1 MTIQELVERK
11 LAENKDF
18 SVETMT
24 NTDGVVFDVLTY
36 KGQFI
41 NSWKQGDWLEAN
53 KILNSV
59 TRIIKAYKTVLKEV
73 K

>member
-1 MTIQELVERK
+1 MVERK

-18 SVETMT
+18 SVETTT
-24 NTDGVVFDVLTY
+24 NTEGVVFDVLTY

-53 KILNSV
+53 RILNTV
-59 TRIIKAYKTVLKEV
+59 TRIIQAYENALKEV

>member
-11 LAENKDF
+11 LSENKDF

-24 NTDGVVFDVLTY
+24 NTEGVVFDVLTY

-53 KILNSV
+53 NILNTA
-59 TRIIKAYKTVLKEV
+59 TRIIQVFEKRS
-73 K
+73 

>member
-24 NTDGVVFDVLTY
+24 NTEGVVFDVLTY

-53 KILNSV
+53 RILNTV
-59 TRIIKAYKTVLKEV
+59 TRIIQAYENALKEV

>member
-18 SVETMT
+18 SIETTT
-24 NTDGVVFDVLTY
+24 NTEGVVFTVLYY

-53 KILNSV
+53 KILNTA
-59 TRIIKAYKTVLKEV
+59 TRIIQAYENALREV